1 MIAIAIENFFNLL
14 IILNQSAVEVR
25 KPSWFSKFSKFM
37 DDSKRVSSI
46 NIQIINLIP
55 S

>member
-14 IILNQSAVEVR
+14 IILNRGAVEVR
-25 KPSWFSKFSKFM
+25 KPSWFSKFSKYM

-46 NIQIINLIP
+46 NIQIISLIP

>member
-14 IILNQSAVEVR
+14 IILNRGAVEVR
-25 KPSWFSKFSKFM
+25 KPSWFSKFSKYM
-37 DDSKRVSSI
+37 DDSKSVFYC
-46 NIQIINLIP
+46 IQIISLIP